1 MACIIG
7 HIILKKCVSQ
17 MFLFFC
23 KRKTMNEWSALF
35 EQSVTAK
42 RMGRNVQNAAARI
55 VAVKIKL
62 ATT

>member
-1 MACIIG
+1 
-7 HIILKKCVSQ
+7 

-42 RMGRNVQNAAARI
+42 RMGRNVQNAAAHT
-55 VAVKIKL
+55 VAVKTKL